1 MPVNNSTKRHKMSR
15 KRIKKNSEEW
25 QMVVGEASHSNM
37 ALERLA
43 VMLGLIYM
51 QKYCKSLISLGNF
64 DSRANRQASFF
75 SLWGNGGRCWGK
87 KGISFS
93 SDTKC
98 GNKHNTSQTIL
109 KLHRHLADEIQRPEN
124 TWRKDKSRNQREA
137 DITTMREPRDRRWWR
152 KGDHLLCF
160 LFFGLIFH
168 FRSSPVCPLINTV
181 QQWFSFP
188 FARFSHVQD
197 VQFRDVVG
205 CRWHASAKDLFVFC
219 LIGFS

>member
-25 QMVVGEASHSNM
+25 QMVVGEAPHSNM

-43 VMLGLIYM
+43 VMLGLIHT
-51 QKYCKSLISLGNF
+51 QKYWKSLILLGNF
-64 DSRANRQASFF
+64 DSRADRQASFF
-75 SLWGNGGRCWGK
+75 SLWGNGGRYRKRK
-87 KGISFS
+87 KKHILSF
-93 SDTKC
+93 DTKC

-109 KLHRHLADEIQRPEN
+109 KLHRRLADEIQRPEN

-137 DITTMREPRDRRWWR
+137 DITTMRGLRDRRWWR

-160 LFFGLIFH
+160 LFFRLLFH
-168 FRSSPVCPLINTV
+168 FRSSPVCPFINTV

-197 VQFRDVVG
+197 VCPFPRRGRMQMT
-205 CRWHASAKDLFVFC
+205 C
-219 LIGFS
+219 